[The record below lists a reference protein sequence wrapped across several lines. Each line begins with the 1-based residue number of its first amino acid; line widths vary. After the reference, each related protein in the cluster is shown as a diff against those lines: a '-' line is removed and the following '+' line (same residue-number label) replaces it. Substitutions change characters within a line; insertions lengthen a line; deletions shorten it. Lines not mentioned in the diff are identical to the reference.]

1 MWTRCIA
8 TSATLALLAV
18 PAVACGVDS
27 AQWASP
33 GQSMQLAQAQDS
45 ARPARGPQSQASVPN
60 RAPPASP
67 SQTTA
72 STGQGPAVNQ
82 MNDEAA
88 KKVEKE
94 GK

>member
-8 TSATLALLAV
+8 SSAALALLAV
-18 PAVACGVDS
+18 PALACGVDS
-27 AQWASP
+27 AQRVSP
-33 GQSMQLAQAQDS
+33 GQLVQLAQAQDS
-45 ARPARGPQSQASVPN
+45 ARPARGPESQASVPN
-60 RAPPASP
+60 AAPPASP

-72 STGQGPAVNQ
+72 STGQGPTVNQ

-88 KKVEKE
+88 SKVEKE